1 MVNQT
6 SLHRC
11 GEWIISS
18 LFGIL
23 AAKSKV
29 HDLTMK
35 ISCPTTLIVLA
46 CMLTACVTTT
56 GGVPKGPTDVSKFVD
71 QPIPAEAEEW
81 LIPGPQTAIGP
92 HISEAAA
99 QIKGNNRRERLF
111 KAVDYVWTEFQY
123 DSWYND
129 KAFSRTAD
137 ELFENRHLG
146 GCADYALAQV
156 ALFRAVGIPA
166 RMVMTGNVDWMLRFQ
181 DNDLWIPT
189 GHVFI
194 EAFLEDSWHLV
205 DSTYRYL
212 FTKYDMNRKNYPRNE
227 YFFFR
232 TKDYWSLGVN
242 TIDGLVEKYRPMANS
257 FNVSMYQVTDY
268 PKVDVTLPWK

>member
-1 MVNQT
+1 M
-6 SLHRC
+6 
-11 GEWIISS
+11 
-18 LFGIL
+18 

-29 HDLTMK
+29 CEVTIK
-35 ISCPTTLIVLA
+35 FSYTAILILAA
-46 CMLTACVTTT
+46 CMITACVTT
-56 GGVPKGPTDVSKFVD
+56 GGVLRNPIDVGKFED
-71 QPIPAEAEEW
+71 RPIPEEAAQW
-81 LIPGPQTAIGP
+81 LVPGPQTEIGP
-92 HISEAAA
+92 YISEVSV
-99 QIKGNNRRERLF
+99 QIRGDNRRERLF

-137 ELFENRHLG
+137 ELFESRHLG

-181 DNDLWIPT
+181 KNDLWIPT

-194 EAFLEDSWHLV
+194 EAWLEDSWHLV

-212 FTKYDMNRKNYPRNE
+212 FTKYDMTRKSYPRNE

-232 TKDYWSLGVN
+232 AKDYWSLGVD
-242 TIDGLVEKYRPMANS
+242 TIDKLVAKYRPMVNR
-257 FNVSMYQVTDY
+257 FEMSMYQVTEY
-268 PKVDVTLPWK
+268 PKVDVTVSWK